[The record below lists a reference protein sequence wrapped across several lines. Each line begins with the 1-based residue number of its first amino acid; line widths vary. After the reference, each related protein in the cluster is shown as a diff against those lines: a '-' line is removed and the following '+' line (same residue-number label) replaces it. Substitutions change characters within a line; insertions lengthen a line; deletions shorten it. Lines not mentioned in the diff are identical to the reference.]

1 MEKIKNIL
9 YIKGHWKSG
18 HDGQYPIVLDVD
30 LSNKEK
36 PFLASEGWGHGLM
49 GSQFSLNELCS
60 LIESYNKEESKTVY
74 EILKK
79 ACEKKMSNEE
89 VVELLITYVE
99 HKEKLQKSFSN
110 SVGMMDCIFGNDE

>member
-1 MEKIKNIL
+1 MEKTKNIL

-36 PFLASEGWGHGLM
+36 PFLASEGWGWGLM
-49 GSQFSLNELCS
+49 GGQHSFKDLCS
-60 LIESYNKEESKTVY
+60 FIEDYNREESKTVY

-79 ACEKKMSNEE
+79 ACEKKMNNEE
-89 VVELLITYVE
+89 VVALLMTYVE
-99 HKEKLQKSFSN
+99 HKERLQKAFSN